1 MTRVFVY
8 EYISGGGIDGHAL
21 PELLAQGKL
30 MRDAMLGDL
39 ARIGDVSIS
48 CAVSAGAWPGEWRSE
63 WRPDRGG
70 ARNVAYCGRRPGETP
85 LAFVRRQA
93 ARHHVSWVVAPES
106 GGILLRLRRAVGG
119 AGWLGSSA
127 AAIALAGSK
136 AATARHL
143 VGLGLAATRP
153 WRDGDVPQAEGGR
166 WVVKPDDG
174 AGAVATRHYTR
185 FEAAHAA
192 WRQRLVAGET
202 VVLEPWV
209 EGAPLSVSMLCGPNG
224 AEVLSINR
232 QCIRIGDDGVV
243 HYDGV
248 QTNIM
253 DPASAQGRPLARL
266 AEAVAAAIPGLSG
279 FVGIDLVLH
288 PRQGPVV
295 IEINPRITCAYRGL
309 SASLGRNLALE
320 LLAGHQVRAEMRE
333 TNGASNGG

>member
-8 EYISGGGIDGHAL
+8 EYISGGGIESHVM

-30 MRDAMLGDL
+30 MRDAMIGDL
-39 ARIGDVSIS
+39 ARIDDVSVS
-48 CAVSAGAWPGEWRSE
+48 CAVSAGEWPGESREDGYS
-63 WRPDRGG
+63 
-70 ARNVAYCGRRPGETP
+70 AQNVAYCRRRPGETP

-93 ARHHVSWVVAPES
+93 ARHDVSWVVAPES
-106 GGILLRLRRAVGG
+106 GGILMSLRRAVGG

-127 AAIALAGSK
+127 TAIALAGSK
-136 AATARHL
+136 AATTRHL
-143 VGLGLAATRP
+143 GGQGLAATRP
-153 WRDGDVPQAEGGR
+153 WRDGDVPDPACGR

-174 AGAVATRHYTR
+174 AGAVATRTYTR

-202 VVLEPWV
+202 VVLESWI
-209 EGAPLSVSMLCGPNG
+209 EGVPLSVSMLCVLGG

-232 QCIRIGDDGVV
+232 QCIRIDGDGVV

-253 DPASAQGRPLARL
+253 DPAGPQGRPLARL
-266 AEAVAAAIPGLSG
+266 AEAVASVVPGLSG

-288 PRQGPVV
+288 PRHGPVV
-295 IEINPRITCAYRGL
+295 IEINPRLTCAYRGL

-320 LLAGHQVRAEMRE
+320 MLASHQVRAEMRE